1 MESTNN
7 LTPQEAKWVAIKNDK
22 VKRTARLIELKSEI
36 RELEAEYRK
45 ERESAPEEQML
56 VDQWTGNL
64 LASKQQFV
72 HDLMAKAAQGKT
84 PIINFGSPE
93 ALAFINAELW
103 IKAIP
108 ALAEQVSGRKGMAS
122 TARALNIINDELS
135 VLRSE
140 YHALGGV

>member
-7 LTPQEAKWVAIKNDK
+7 LTPQEAKLVAAKNDR
-22 VKRTARLIELKSEI
+22 VKRAARILELKLEI
-36 RELEAEYRK
+36 KELEAEARK
-45 ERESAPEEQML
+45 VKESAPEEQML

-64 LASKQQFV
+64 QALKQQFV
-72 HDLMAKAAQGKT
+72 YDLTAKVAQGKI
-84 PIINFGSPE
+84 PIINFGTPE
-93 ALAFINAELW
+93 ALAFINADRW

-108 ALAEQVSGRKGMAS
+108 ELAEQVSGRKGMAR

-140 YHALGGV
+140 YCALGGV